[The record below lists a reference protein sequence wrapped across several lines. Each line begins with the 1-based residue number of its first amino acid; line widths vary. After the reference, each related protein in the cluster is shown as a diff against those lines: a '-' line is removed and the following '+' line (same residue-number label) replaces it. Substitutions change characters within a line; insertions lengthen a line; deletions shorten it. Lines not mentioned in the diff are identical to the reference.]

1 MNFGFTT
8 RSDDEDLNTYKT
20 FFSGQIKRTVAI
32 NNWTVTGS
40 FDGYLVPKGEN
51 DTFGEILEYETVF
64 DIKYKLTENILLY
77 NLGRFNK
84 LQGQQFY
91 KAKISPE
98 FKL

>member
-1 MNFGFTT
+1 M
-8 RSDDEDLNTYKT
+8 
-20 FFSGQIKRTVAI
+20 
-32 NNWTVTGS
+32 TGS
-40 FDGYLVPKGEN
+40 FDGYLVPEDER

-91 KAKISPE
+91 KAKIGLE

>member
-1 MNFGFTT
+1 M
-8 RSDDEDLNTYKT
+8 
-20 FFSGQIKRTVAI
+20 
-32 NNWTVTGS
+32 TGS
-40 FDGYLVPKGEN
+40 FDGYLVPKDKN

-77 NLGRFNK
+77 NLGQFNK

-91 KAKISPE
+91 KAKIGLE

>member
-8 RSDDEDLNTYKT
+8 RSDDEDLNTYTT
-20 FFSGQIKRTVAI
+20 FFSGQIKRTVKI
-32 NNWTVTGS
+32 NNWTITGS
-40 FDGYLVPKGEN
+40 FDGYLVPKDKK
-51 DTFGEILEYETVF
+51 DTFVENLEYETVF

-77 NLGRFNK
+77 NFGQFNK

-91 KAKISPE
+91 KAKIGLE